1 MFVLVSSELI
11 TKLGMYVLLPIFIAF
26 LFFIMYDI
34 SKKTMQA
41 SKAHFGFFWHWA
53 AVFLAFSSKW
63 SWSGILVGRFKL
75 PYAKP
80 Y

>member
-34 SKKTMQA
+34 SKKNNAGRQGTFWIFLA
-41 SKAHFGFFWHWA
+41 LGGGFFGFLIKLVLEWY
-53 AVFLAFSSKW
+53 FSRT
-63 SWSGILVGRFKL
+63 L
-75 PYAKP
+75 
-80 Y
+80 

>member
-34 SKKTMQA
+34 SKKNNAGKQCTFWIFL
-41 SKAHFGFFWHWA
+41 SFGGGFFGFLIKMVLEWY
-53 AVFLAFSSKW
+53 FSRT
-63 SWSGILVGRFKL
+63 L
-75 PYAKP
+75 
-80 Y
+80 

>member
-34 SKKTMQA
+34 SKKNNAGKQGTFWIFLA
-41 SKAHFGFFWHWA
+41 LGGGFFGFLIKMVMEWY
-53 AVFLAFSSKW
+53 FSRT
-63 SWSGILVGRFKL
+63 L
-75 PYAKP
+75 
-80 Y
+80 

>member
-34 SKKTMQA
+34 SKKNNAGKQGTFWIFLA
-41 SKAHFGFFWHWA
+41 LGGGFFGFLIKLVLEWY
-53 AVFLAFSSKW
+53 FSRT
-63 SWSGILVGRFKL
+63 I
-75 PYAKP
+75 
-80 Y
+80 

>member
-34 SKKTMQA
+34 SKKNNAGKQGTFWIFLA
-41 SKAHFGFFWHWA
+41 LGGGFFGFLIKLVLEWY
-53 AVFLAFSSKW
+53 FSKT
-63 SWSGILVGRFKL
+63 L
-75 PYAKP
+75 
-80 Y
+80 

>member
-34 SKKTMQA
+34 SKKNNAGKQGTVWIFLA
-41 SKAHFGFFWHWA
+41 LGGGFFGFLIKMVLEWY
-53 AVFLAFSSKW
+53 FSRT
-63 SWSGILVGRFKL
+63 L
-75 PYAKP
+75 
-80 Y
+80 

>member
-34 SKKTMQA
+34 SKKNNAGKQGTFWIFLA
-41 SKAHFGFFWHWA
+41 LGGGFFD
-53 AVFLAFSSKW
+53 FLIKMVLEWYFSRT
-63 SWSGILVGRFKL
+63 L
-75 PYAKP
+75 
-80 Y
+80 

>member
-34 SKKTMQA
+34 SKKNNAGKQGTFWIFLA
-41 SKAHFGFFWHWA
+41 LGGGFFGFLIKMVLEWYFIRT
-53 AVFLAFSSKW
+53 L
-63 SWSGILVGRFKL
+63 
-75 PYAKP
+75 
-80 Y
+80 

>member
-34 SKKTMQA
+34 SKKNNAGKQGTFWIFLA
-41 SKAHFGFFWHWA
+41 LGGGFFGFLIKMVLEWY
-53 AVFLAFSSKW
+53 VSRTL
-63 SWSGILVGRFKL
+63 
-75 PYAKP
+75 
-80 Y
+80 